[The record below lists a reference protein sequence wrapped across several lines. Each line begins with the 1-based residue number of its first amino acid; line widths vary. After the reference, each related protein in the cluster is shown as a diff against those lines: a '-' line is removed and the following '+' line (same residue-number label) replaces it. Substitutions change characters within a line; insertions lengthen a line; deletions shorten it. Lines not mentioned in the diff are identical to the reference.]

1 VPQHLSTC
9 LEFNRLCD
17 AQIVGEYHLGEF
29 VNRFRHGSL
38 VMKLADSDVA
48 RLPTLL
54 FGTINGVIG
63 VIASVPQA
71 QFAFLSK
78 LQVGHGQLHAV
89 TLDPHVGFQ
98 YWLGLQLCVCWL
110 GLCKQECCYF
120 GL

>member
-1 VPQHLSTC
+1 
-9 LEFNRLCD
+9 
-17 AQIVGEYHLGEF
+17 VGEYHLGEF

-71 QFAFLSK
+71 QFTFLSK
-78 LQVGHGQLHAV
+78 LQVGARSAARGDLRPAYGV
-89 TLDPHVGFQ
+89 FR
-98 YWLGLQLCVCWL
+98 
-110 GLCKQECCYF
+110 
-120 GL
+120 